1 MKKIAKKIKMFI
13 ALLLISVITFGSMQ
27 SVEAVSQ
34 TIQLGSTENVPGY
47 IAGIQFTTKTTTSG
61 DYVYCLN
68 NNMLTAQ
75 NVTATLVGEL
85 DAGFAYIMENGYP
98 NKSFTGEKLKDYY
111 ITQTA
116 VWWYL
121 DDTTGSSNLSV
132 AFKTNG
138 TDNYNLRP
146 YIKTLVANAKAARE
160 KGYATTSL
168 KVSTTDTTM
177 SLSSDAKYYVSQPI
191 EVTSSN
197 ISTYQVSVEGASGV
211 VVTDEA
217 GNSKTTF
224 TASEKFI
231 VKLPISKLSGVSA
244 NLKITVKAT
253 GTVNKAYEY
262 KPTDATM
269 QNVMPSVLTP
279 TKQEVSANLT
289 LEISSSKVSII
300 KVDKSTQQ
308 PLAGAK
314 LVLKDSAGNVLSRWT
329 STINARVIRNL
340 SNGTYT
346 IEEEEAPKGYKRNTE
361 KVTFT
366 ITDEKKEVTAYFFN
380 EPRTSVITITKID
393 SSTGNILPGA
403 VLVVKNASGE
413 EIARFTTTEDPYVLV
428 DLEDGTYTVEE
439 ESAPTGYK
447 KSDEIITFT
456 IDENNLSH
464 QINFA
469 NYPEIY
475 VPNTKAASTIGI
487 TLLGIILIAS
497 TIGFIYKNAHRT
509 K

>member
-1 MKKIAKKIKMFI
+1 MKKIAKKIKMLI
-13 ALLLISVITFGSMQ
+13 ALLLISVMTFGNMQ
-27 SVEAVSQ
+27 SVNAVAQ

-47 IAGIQFTTKTTTSG
+47 IAGIHFTTKTTTSG

-68 NNMLTAQ
+68 NNMLTAK
-75 NVTATLVGEL
+75 NVSATLVREL

-138 TDNYNLRP
+138 TDQYNLRP
-146 YIKTLVANAKAARE
+146 YIKSLVAEAKEAKA

-168 KVSTTDTTM
+168 KASITDTTM
-177 SLSSDAKYYVSQPI
+177 SLSSDAKYYESEPI
-191 EVTSSN
+191 QVTSSN
-197 ISTYQVSVEGASGV
+197 ISTYEVSVEGAPGAI
-211 VVTDEA
+211 VTDAA
-217 GNSKTTF
+217 GNAKTTF
-224 TASEKFI
+224 AAAENFI
-231 VKLPISKLSGVSA
+231 VKLPVSKLSGVSA
-244 NLKITVKAT
+244 TIKVTVKAT

-262 KPTDATM
+262 KPTDTTM

-279 TKQEVSANLT
+279 TKQEVTSSVT

-300 KVDKSTQQ
+300 KVDKSTQK

-314 LVLKDSAGNVLSRWT
+314 LVLKDAAGNVLSRWT
-329 STINARVIRNL
+329 STTNARVIRNL

-346 IEEEEAPKGYKRNTE
+346 IEEEEAPKGYKKNTE

-366 ITDEKKEVTAYFFN
+366 ITDENKEIKAYFFN
-380 EPRTSVITITKID
+380 EPRTSVVTITKID

-403 VLVVKNASGE
+403 VLVVRNANGE

-475 VPNTKAASTIGI
+475 VPDTKAASSIGI
-487 TLLGIILIAS
+487 TILGIILIGS
-497 TIGFIYKNAHRT
+497 TVGFIHKNAKRT